1 MTTNGD
7 YYNESYA
14 PIHSDYLAAEA
25 HARRA
30 ASDRTVPTPRA
41 TVNNQELSRPKR
53 RSRYDENNYALPDEE
68 YDENGSTVTP
78 RRENNHTQQENAR
91 TNRYCTRKKV
101 AIAVAVFVLL
111 LVGGVAGYIATR
123 AAGIYLATTLTDH

>member
-68 YDENGSTVTP
+68 YDEKEETNEDEEHADEEDDNDMDEDEDYGG
-78 RRENNHTQQENAR
+78 ENED
-91 TNRYCTRKKV
+91 
-101 AIAVAVFVLL
+101 
-111 LVGGVAGYIATR
+111 
-123 AAGIYLATTLTDH
+123 DHHEKEIEIKMEIPSRIPIH